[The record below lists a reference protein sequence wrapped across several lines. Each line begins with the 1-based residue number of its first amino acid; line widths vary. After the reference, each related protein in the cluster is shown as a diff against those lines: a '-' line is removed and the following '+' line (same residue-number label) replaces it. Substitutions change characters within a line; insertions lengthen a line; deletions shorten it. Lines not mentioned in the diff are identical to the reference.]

1 MTKRKDG
8 LWQQSM
14 TVTINGRKV
23 VKTFYGRTKQAVL
36 EKISQFKGQMQNG
49 MPFADVAEQ
58 WWEYHMPT
66 LSPTTVQAIPQ

>member
-23 VKTFYGRTKQAVL
+23 VKTFYGRTKQTVL
-36 EKISQFKGQMQNG
+36 EKIAKFKGQLQDG
-49 MPFADVAEQ
+49 MPFPKLPSCGG
-58 WWEYHMPT
+58 HIT
-66 LSPTTVQAIPQ
+66 